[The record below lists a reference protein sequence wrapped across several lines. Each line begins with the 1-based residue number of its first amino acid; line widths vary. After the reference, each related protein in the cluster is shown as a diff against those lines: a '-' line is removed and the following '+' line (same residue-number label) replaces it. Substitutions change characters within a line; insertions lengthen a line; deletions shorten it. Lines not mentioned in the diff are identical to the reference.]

1 LKETFAFDPAGNLLD
16 PDASG
21 NPVQIDTRKVLRE
34 LDAQPTNI
42 AAIPPKLAKVTH
54 NLLRQYMGYVY
65 EYDVQGN
72 TISKRLRVAASANDE
87 GVLEFSYDTENRL
100 TTATRTFAN
109 SRQIARYS
117 YDAFGRRIAKQLT
130 SQHWEAAQPV
140 PQVDV
145 ALTDSITIFVW
156 DGDRLVQE
164 VNADR
169 TVTYLYEPDSFV
181 PLASVESG
189 EGAATYMP
197 SGTHLRHIR
206 NWELHGIKDDLDE
219 HVKARQCH
227 LEAARASCQQNDWE
241 RRQHLACNDASKDII
256 LYYQCDHLGTPLQ
269 LLDENGKIYWSARYR
284 VWGEILQYY
293 ATDVLQPLRFQ
304 GQYYDQET
312 GLYYTRHRYFDPVT
326 GRFVSQD
333 PIGLLGG
340 ENQYQYGPNP
350 TGWIDPLGL
359 QRKNKKSA
367 PERKEGNPNSAETSP
382 CKNFVRVRHYTGV
395 LFSQGNTTAYILN
408 LHQVS
413 R

>member
-1 LKETFAFDPAGNLLD
+1 
-16 PDASG
+16 
-21 NPVQIDTRKVLRE
+21 
-34 LDAQPTNI
+34 
-42 AAIPPKLAKVTH
+42 
-54 NLLRQYMGYVY
+54 
-65 EYDVQGN
+65 
-72 TISKRLRVAASANDE
+72 
-87 GVLEFSYDTENRL
+87 
-100 TTATRTFAN
+100 
-109 SRQIARYS
+109 
-117 YDAFGRRIAKQLT
+117 
-130 SQHWEAAQPV
+130 
-140 PQVDV
+140 
-145 ALTDSITIFVW
+145 
-156 DGDRLVQE
+156 
-164 VNADR
+164 
-169 TVTYLYEPDSFV
+169 
-181 PLASVESG
+181 
-189 EGAATYMP
+189 
-197 SGTHLRHIR
+197 
-206 NWELHGIKDDLDE
+206 
-219 HVKARQCH
+219 

-395 LFSQGNTTAYILN
+395 SRAKAIITNGVIQPGEHNRVYLELASSKPLSAQKVADKYRIPIERGKAYVETDVCEDKIEWKANPLYGSKEATVKGPITLRKPTITIQN
-408 LHQVS
+408 
-413 R
+413 